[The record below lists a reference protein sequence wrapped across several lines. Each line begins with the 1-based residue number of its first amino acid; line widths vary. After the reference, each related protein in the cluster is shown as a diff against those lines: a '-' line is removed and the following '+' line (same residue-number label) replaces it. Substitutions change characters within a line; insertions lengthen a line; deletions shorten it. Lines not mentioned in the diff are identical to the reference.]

1 MDINSISDKYNS
13 VNIYDFSQ
21 KPVNSF
27 VGYILIILLFIIV
40 IMIIKAIFEF
50 FYY

>member
-1 MDINSISDKYNS
+1 MDISSISDKYNS
-13 VNIYDFSQ
+13 INIYDFSQ

-40 IMIIKAIFEF
+40 IMVIKAIVNLL
-50 FYY
+50 Y